1 MRRYN
6 AWRPIMLIAVALLTK
21 SLFTN
26 LSVVFGLSPESAS
39 NVGFIA
45 MMIAALVMYNRMTKH
60 RRK

>member
-6 AWRPIMLIAVALLTK
+6 ALRPVMLIAVALLTN

-26 LSVVFGLSPESAS
+26 LCAMFGMSPESAS

>member
-6 AWRPIMLIAVALLTK
+6 ALRPVMLIAVALLTN

-26 LSVVFGLSPESAS
+26 LCGMFGMSPESAS